1 LRKLAQSFSDAPT
14 AMFSFADE
22 NADFP
27 N

>member
-14 AMFSFADE
+14 AMFSFSDE
-22 NADFP
+22 NVDFS